1 MQVGKVERVDGVP
14 LIYGMLEKMG
24 VERIVDSIIG
34 RHGNWEGISPGKVIV
49 LWLVHILS
57 EHNHRMEPVRLW
69 AKRRIAM
76 LRMLTGE
83 EVTELDL
90 TDDRLGACLEKLS
103 SVEIW
108 QKVEEKLG
116 EELIRVYELNPEVIR
131 LDATVSGVNHEGEE
145 SEILKVGKAK
155 DGSYQK
161 QFKVMV
167 ASLDPLG
174 LPIVC
179 DVEAGNRADDP
190 LYIPSYERAKKM
202 IGEDGR
208 LYVGDSKMS
217 AFKTRQTIAEGG
229 DYYLTPLPES
239 DLLAELIAEWE
250 EKDDEESLIHVFLP
264 QDMPKDGRKPN
275 PEKAIAYGFEVTRM
289 QTNVVKD
296 EDGKEVK
303 KFEWSERLVVI
314 CSKSYQQS
322 QGEGQRKR
330 IEKAQDA
337 LDKLT
342 PPRGP
347 GRRQVQ
353 SEAELLN
360 KIEQIEQK
368 YRVKRLFEYQY
379 EREEEVY
386 RVRRHKDKEART
398 ETKVRYQLTVTRNQD
413 AIDKAMHKAGW
424 RIYTT
429 NALEV
434 SLPLDKVALTYRHQI
449 VAENIFRRLN
459 GKILSITPLYLH
471 RDDHIQGLV
480 HLLTLGSRFLAL
492 CDYLAK
498 EALKKEAEAG
508 GSAELSGIYAG
519 NPKRS
524 TATPTA
530 ESMLKTFDNI
540 NLVFLSLPRLDA
552 DDFLDDGSQRVQ
564 PDEPRLTVLTGLESL
579 HERILALL
587 GLDISLFARLQTASS

>member
-1 MQVGKVERVDGVP
+1 MQVGKVERVDAVP
-14 LIYGMLEKMG
+14 LIYGMLERMG
-24 VERIVDSIIG
+24 IERIVDSIIG

-69 AKRRIAM
+69 AKRRIEL

-83 EVTELDL
+83 EVRELDF
-90 TDDRLGACLEKLS
+90 TDDRLGLCLEKLS
-103 SVEIW
+103 EVGIW
-108 QKVEEKLG
+108 YKIEERLG
-116 EELIRVYELNPEVIR
+116 VELIRVYELKPEVIR
-131 LDATVSGVNHEGEE
+131 LDATVGGVNHEGDE
-145 SEILKVGKAK
+145 SKILKVGKAK
-155 DGSYQK
+155 DGSYEK

-190 LYIPSYERAKKM
+190 LYIPSYERVKE
-202 IGEDGR
+202 IVGEDGR

-239 DLLAELIAEWE
+239 ELLAELMADWE
-250 EKDDEESLIHVFLP
+250 EKGDEESLIYIFLP
-264 QDMPKDGRKPN
+264 QDIPEDGRKPD
-275 PEKAIAYGFEVTRM
+275 PGKAIAYGFEVTRM
-289 QTNVVKD
+289 QTHVVKD
-296 EDGKEVK
+296 EEGKLMDE
-303 KFEWSERLVVI
+303 FEWPERLVVL

-322 QGEGQRKR
+322 QRESLRKR
-330 IEKAQDA
+330 IEKAQEA
-337 LDKLT
+337 FKKVT
-342 PPRGP
+342 PPRGR
-347 GRRQVQ
+347 GKRQVQ
-353 SEAELLN
+353 SEAELRG

-368 YRVKRLFEYQY
+368 YRVKGLFDYQY
-379 EREEEVY
+379 EREEEVHQ
-386 RVRRHKDKEART
+386 VRKHKDKEART
-398 ETKVRYQLTVTRNQD
+398 ETKVRYQLHATHNQD
-413 AIDKAMHKAGW
+413 AIDEAMRKVGW

-429 NALEV
+429 NAPHV
-434 SLPLDKVALTYRHQI
+434 SLPLDMVALTYRHQI

-459 GKILSITPLYLH
+459 GKILSITPLYLR

-498 EALKKEAEAG
+498 DTLKKEAEAG
-508 GSAELSGIYAG
+508 GCAELSGLYAG

-524 TATPTA
+524 TATPTT
-530 ESMLKTFDNI
+530 ESMLKAFDNI
-540 NLVFLSLPRLDA
+540 HLVFLSLPRLDS
-552 DDFLDDGSQRVQ
+552 DDLLHDGSQQVQ
-564 PDEPRLTVLTGLESL
+564 PDKPRVTVLTGFESL

-587 GLDISLFARLQTASS
+587 GLDISLFARLQTA